1 MRKSIIAVIT
11 ALCAVAHVALPAKAV
26 ESAMTDK
33 FFNDFGGMLMD
44 QQLCHSW
51 EIDEKKV

>member
-11 ALCAVAHVALPAKAV
+11 ALSAVAHVALPAKAV
-26 ESAMTDK
+26 ESAMKDK
-33 FFNDFGGMLMD
+33 FLNDFGGMLVD